1 MPTTKGVRKS
11 HSVSE
16 PGRKSGLPTI
26 ERNRMITQS
35 KVKPLQVMIDTLEE
49 RWKLAQAITDDPEAR
64 SKALTEAVA
73 VAEKIAPYLHPKLQ
87 ATTIKGDPEA
97 PLSFALSL
105 PDSAFLLAAVRGKG
119 KG

>member
-1 MPTTKGVRKS
+1 MKTLEKPPKTNSVGAPKG
-11 HSVSE
+11 
-16 PGRKSGLPTI
+16 SGVNI
-26 ERNRMITQS
+26 RVRNRLIAQS
-35 KVKPLQVMIDTLEE
+35 KVKPLEVMMNTLEE
-49 RWKLAQAITDDPEAR
+49 RWNLAQAIKDDPEAR

-87 ATTIKGDPEA
+87 ATTLKGDPDA